1 MSRVAE
7 IDQLVFEKN
16 ILITMVLHVLSPL
29 RKGRDPAFE
38 QALTSLTKK
47 NCAKF
52 V

>member
-29 RKGRDPAFE
+29 RKGRGPAFE